1 MFSMVYFMNPVD
13 EALGEDRVRKRNE
26 KRDTEKKTQRKVK
39 PVAPKG
45 EKAKIDVR
53 DPNHEP
59 NKTKVVFHGHKITEV
74 DEEYEDDPTLGW
86 AIDYK
91 A

>member
-1 MFSMVYFMNPVD
+1 MFSVIYFVNAMD

-26 KRDTEKKTQRKVK
+26 QRPKEKKIERKVT
-39 PVAPKG
+39 PVAPKN
-45 EKAKIDVR
+45 EKIRIDGR
-53 DPNHEP
+53 DPNHHPEKP
-59 NKTKVVFHGHKITEV
+59 KAAVRKQTVTEA
-74 DEEYEDDPTLGW
+74 DDFYEDDPTLGW